1 MTVSVEGDSISPR
14 FVAQLTAL
22 NASSMDCRE
31 IPDVRTLILELTT
44 VAAPAV
50 AAIAVNG

>member
-1 MTVSVEGDSISPR
+1 VSVDGDWMSPR
-14 FVAQLTAL
+14 LVAQLTAL
-22 NASSMDCRE
+22 NASSSTAGEMPE
-31 IPDVRTLILELTT
+31 AATLILELAA